1 MNLGT
6 GPANPRE
13 SDPPGTVTG
22 HMDPRVARTHDAVMQ
37 AATELLLEGGPA
49 ALTVDGVVARSGV
62 AKSTVYRHWATRD
75 DLVLDVLSS
84 CAPRLEPI
92 DDAADF
98 DEALRRLIESFIAVL
113 DDEHWSRVMPSM
125 LMLKNELGPLADL
138 DNDIKQQ
145 QADVVT
151 GVLQRGVDE
160 GALPAAVLDDIDL
173 AVTLLAGPVL
183 MAGLTGMV
191 PLDESLARRVIA
203 QFMAGQS
210 ATAPAV

>member
-6 GPANPRE
+6 GPTNTTQGEPT
-13 SDPPGTVTG
+13 GTVSAQ
-22 HMDPRVARTHDAVMQ
+22 MDPRVARTHDAVMQ
-37 AATELLLEGGPA
+37 AATDLLLEGGPA

-75 DLVLDVLSS
+75 ALVLDVLSS
-84 CAPRLEPI
+84 CAPHLETI
-92 DDAADF
+92 DESLDFAD
-98 DEALRRLIESFIAVL
+98 ALRALVESFAAVL
-113 DDEHWSRVMPSM
+113 GDEHWARVMPSM
-125 LMLKNELGPLADL
+125 LMLKNELDPLTDL
-138 DNDIKQQ
+138 DNDMKQE
-145 QADVVT
+145 QAAVVT

-160 GALPAAVLDDIDL
+160 GALPAAVLDDVDL
-173 AVTLLAGPVL
+173 SVTLLAGPVL

-191 PLDESLARRVIA
+191 PLDEVLVDRVIA